1 MFIEFLLFKQ
11 YWKILVITKWSL
23 LHMKDLYRS
32 LAVPTLAEAEV
43 ALFSQSSLVI
53 HCRVTLKEVR
63 GFNH

>member
-1 MFIEFLLFKQ
+1 MVICFLLWIYYHLRMFIEFLLFKQ

-43 ALFSQSSLVI
+43 ACLARAL
-53 HCRVTLKEVR
+53 
-63 GFNH
+63 